1 MFKKLTAICL
11 AFILVIS
18 MALVPVFASDNQS
31 TTTTDAQANM
41 VSNDKKVKDDK
52 NGKDHDD
59 DYEDLI
65 ENVIKKF
72 LDSNEFSW
80 AEKSIEKMGLMGILN
95 GTGNGYFKPKSN
107 VTHVEAIAMVL
118 KLTGYQKEAEAI
130 RVEPK
135 YFKGKSDPWSYGYLQ
150 LALDKG
156 IIIPSEDGSFN
167 PKTPAKR
174 HEVAKYVVRALG
186 ERKEALDNMKAKLDY
201 EDAASIPAGSRGYV
215 HVITEMK
222 IMQGSNNLFQ
232 PNKPIT
238 RAELAVIL
246 DKAEGKT
253 DEPSSSTNKYQGA
266 FVAFDEEDLEI
277 TIKADGKSYTYD
289 VNKNAPVYKN
299 SKYYKISSLDAG
311 DVIKLVLDN
320 DKKVIFIEFIEE
332 GTADT
337 DEDELTIAKMS
348 YSNLPNELQDKV
360 DEMKEKENYAAF
372 EYDEDLYLIAT
383 RGEVPT
389 GGYTIKINHVYMQ
402 KIDTN
407 EYNLKVVVEKT
418 NPGSSIVT
426 QATEEPFTVVKLEN
440 IDDMDDIENVK
451 FVNTSGS
458 TLKTTTIKAI
468 DDEEIINGTIKS
480 IDVDDDEVTL
490 ALSTTVSKTYEIP
503 AAADITLDGD
513 DADLSELKVGMK
525 AKITK
530 TNDVITDLDV
540 TSLEEVINGTIY
552 SIDVNDDEVTL
563 TQSTT
568 VRKTYEIPD
577 TADITLDGDD
587 ADLSELERGMK
598 VKMTKTNGVIT
609 ELEVT
614 TVKETINGTIY
625 SIDVN
630 DDEIRLTES
639 TTVRKTYEIPDTA
652 DITLDGD
659 DADLSELKVG
669 MKVKMTKTNGVIT
682 ELEVTTLIETITG
695 TIYSVDLSDDEVRL
709 TEKDNVR
716 RTYVIPDDAEITLEG
731 DDANLSE
738 LERGMTA
745 EITKTNGVITNL
757 DVED

>member
-1 MFKKLTAICL
+1 MFKKITAICL

-18 MALVPVFASDNQS
+18 MAIIPVFASDNQNS
-31 TTTTDAQANM
+31 TTIEKQASM
-41 VSNDKKVKDDK
+41 VTNDKKDKDDK
-52 NGKDHDD
+52 NSKNNDD
-59 DYEDLI
+59 DIEDLI

-72 LDSNEFSW
+72 LDSNEYSW

-186 ERKEALDNMKAKLDY
+186 EREEALDNMKAKLDY

-253 DEPSSSTNKYQGA
+253 EEPGNSSNKYQGA

-277 TIKADGKSYTYD
+277 TIKVDGKSYTYD

-299 SKYYKISSLDAG
+299 SRYYKISSLDAG

-332 GTADT
+332 GTADP
-337 DEDELTIAKMS
+337 DEKELTIVKMS
-348 YSNLPNELQDKV
+348 YSNLPEVIQDKV
-360 DEMKEKENYAAF
+360 DDLKDEENYVAVK
-372 EYDEDLYLIAT
+372 YNQYIYLIAT
-383 RGEVPT
+383 RGEKPT
-389 GGYTIKINHVYMQ
+389 GGYA
-402 KIDTN
+402 IDIEEVFKQTVDTD
-407 EYNLKVVVEKT
+407 EYNLEAVVKIT

-426 QATEEPFTVVKLEN
+426 QATTHPYSVVRLSYF
-440 IDDMDDIENVK
+440 DDIEDVK
-451 FVNTSGS
+451 FVSTSGS
-458 TLKTTTIKAI
+458 TLKTTTLKAI
-468 DDEEIINGTIKS
+468 DDEEIINGTIYS

-490 ALSTTVSKTYEIP
+490 TQSTTVRKTYEIP
-503 AAADITLDGD
+503 NNADITLDGD
-513 DADLSELKVGMK
+513 DADLSDLEKGMK

-530 TNDVITDLDV
+530 INGVITDLDV

-577 TADITLDGDD
+577 DADITLDGDD
-587 ADLSELERGMK
+587 ADLSDLKVGMK

-614 TVKETINGTIY
+614 TLEEVINGTIY

-630 DDEIRLTES
+630 DDEVTLTQS
-639 TTVRKTYEIPDTA
+639 TTVRKTYEIPDDA
-652 DITLDGD
+652 EITLDGD
-659 DADLSELKVG
+659 DADLSDLEKG

-716 RTYVIPDDAEITLEG
+716 RTYVIPDDAEITLDG
-731 DDANLSE
+731 DDADLSD

-745 EITKTNGVITNL
+745 KITKTNGVITDL
-757 DVED
+757 EVED